1 MLKVSEE
8 DEGENQCSLP
18 NMVSGRN
25 TLYIELKN
33 TYNIKNKWFFQD
45 DIVPKTPTDFQA
57 FLGQGMCDLDRT
69 KNAKENEILLPLYS
83 NMLFQ
88 DSLKENIRYLSNYR
102 KEGEKDQ

>member
-1 MLKVSEE
+1 
-8 DEGENQCSLP
+8 
-18 NMVSGRN
+18 MVSGRN

-45 DIVPKTPTDFQA
+45 DIVPTTPTDFQA
-57 FLGQGMCDLDRT
+57 FLCQGMCDLDRT

-83 NMLFQ
+83 SMPFQ
-88 DSLKENIRYLSNYR
+88 DSLEENICYLSNYR